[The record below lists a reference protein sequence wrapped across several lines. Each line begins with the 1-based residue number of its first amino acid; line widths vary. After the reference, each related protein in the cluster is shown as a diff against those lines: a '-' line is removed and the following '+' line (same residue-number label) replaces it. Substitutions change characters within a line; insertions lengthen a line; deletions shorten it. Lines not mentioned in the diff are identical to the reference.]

1 MSRHRDRRLSR
12 GFTLVEMITVVA
24 ILGLILT
31 LLGYEFLSV
40 ISDTLR
46 TRANTDAESQA
57 RIIMQKIDT
66 HLRVAYYDYVDN
78 PNPLVAEPIVSPTPM
93 PVSATPVPYVVFY
106 RVKAGGLA
114 NTTPILCPK
123 GYPIA
128 GAPCPPF
135 ELVTIQLNPL
145 NPGELDELI
154 TELPTMLQEPPIV
167 LGTNVTNFGVTAVST
182 DEYNI
187 TLTVTQPSSPNHC
200 VDNSCSFTIDDN
212 VFVRGGQPQTQ

>member
-1 MSRHRDRRLSR
+1 MSRHLDHGSSR

-57 RIIMQKIDT
+57 RVIMQKIDT

-78 PNPLVAEPIVSPTPM
+78 PTPKTVEPVVSPLPQS
-93 PVSATPVPYVVFY
+93 SATPVPYVVFY
-106 RVKAGGLA
+106 RVAAGGLA
-114 NTTPILCPK
+114 NTTPQFCPA
-123 GYPIA
+123 GTPIA

-167 LGTNVTNFGVTAVST
+167 LGSNVTNFGVTAISL
-182 DEYNI
+182 DEYNVS
-187 TLTVTQPSSPNHC
+187 LTVTQPSSPNHC
-200 VDNSCSFTIDDN
+200 ANNSCSFTLDDN
-212 VFVRGGQPQTQ
+212 VFVGGGQSLVQ